1 MTAPAGGDALL
12 GELRGLLSRLDPV
25 PRELAD
31 QARRAFCW
39 RTVDAE
45 LAELSFD
52 SLVDRE
58 LDLAVRAAGDPAL
71 EPRMLG
77 FGAVVDGADL
87 AIDVEVGASPA
98 GVSLVGQLWPPGA
111 ATVEV
116 QTGAGEAAMVP
127 VDELGRFLVE
137 PVPVGPVR
145 LSVPHHGR
153 IVHTTWVS
161 YAVG

>member
-1 MTAPAGGDALL
+1 MTAPGGDDLL
-12 GELRGLLSRLDPV
+12 GALHGLLSRLDPM
-25 PRELAD
+25 PPESLD

-39 RTVDAE
+39 RTIDAE

-52 SLVDRE
+52 SLVDRDLE
-58 LDLAVRAAGDPAL
+58 LAVRSAADADS

-77 FGAVVDGADL
+77 FGTVVDGADL
-87 AIDVEVGASPA
+87 AIEVEVETSPA
-98 GVSLVGQLWPPGA
+98 GISLVGQLWPPGA

-116 QTGAGEAAMVP
+116 QTGSGEAAMVA

-137 PVPVGPVR
+137 PVPPGPVR

-153 IVHTTWVS
+153 VVNTAWVS
-161 YAVG
+161 YVGG